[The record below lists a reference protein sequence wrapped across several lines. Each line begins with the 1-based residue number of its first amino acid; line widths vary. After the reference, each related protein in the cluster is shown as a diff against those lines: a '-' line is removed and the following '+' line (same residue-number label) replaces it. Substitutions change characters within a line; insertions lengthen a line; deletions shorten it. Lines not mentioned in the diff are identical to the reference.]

1 MLHKDAIARIIDP
14 YGGPIG
20 PKLHCSHPP
29 GEDAQALEVV
39 AASHLDSSL
48 RARWFPDSTLAIGL
62 VPGNALVFTNITST
76 PEVAGDTEA
85 IVSCHVDE
93 WLAFRRSGAR
103 LLLKWHR
110 D

>member
-1 MLHKDAIARIIDP
+1 MPFGISDQIV
-14 YGGPIG
+14 
-20 PKLHCSHPP
+20 
-29 GEDAQALEVV
+29 AQFVFV
-39 AASHLDSSL
+39 SS
-48 RARWFPDSTLAIGL
+48 AL
-62 VPGNALVFTNITST
+62 VPRNARVFTKITST

-93 WLAFRRSGAR
+93 WSAFRRSGAR